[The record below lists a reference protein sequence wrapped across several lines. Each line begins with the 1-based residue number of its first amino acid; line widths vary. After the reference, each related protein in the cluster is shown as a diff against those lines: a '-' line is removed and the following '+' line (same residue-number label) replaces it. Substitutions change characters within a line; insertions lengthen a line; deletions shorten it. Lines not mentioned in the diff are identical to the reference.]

1 MAALSADGFPHS
13 AHERATESLALRGMT
28 DISSG
33 LFALGGALIGAAG
46 TQVGVII
53 NSVSKGRAR
62 KAKITRQDA
71 ADRLAKQGPL
81 YEGFTSRLSE
91 TTSRLN
97 GAVSAIGGPNYD
109 PVRTLAWLNTN
120 LRDLRDLAVRVQIHG
135 SEQARLIAAA
145 VVSGTDELWG
155 NVTSPLPVVPL
166 KMLPSFTSA
175 RDALTPAL
183 ANMVQVARTD
193 IGSGT
198 P

>member
-1 MAALSADGFPHS
+1 M
-13 AHERATESLALRGMT
+13 
-28 DISSG
+28 
-33 LFALGGALIGAAG
+33 
-46 TQVGVII
+46 
-53 NSVSKGRAR
+53 
-62 KAKITRQDA
+62 
-71 ADRLAKQGPL
+71 
-81 YEGFTSRLSE
+81 
-91 TTSRLN
+91 
-97 GAVSAIGGPNYD
+97 SAIGGPNYD

-175 RDALTPAL
+175 RDALTQAL